1 MSMNCSADGSDELKN
16 VRADIYLMIEK
27 VNYYIALK
35 SAYVQAYSWKAMAL
49 TLQDKQIQ
57 SVLKAKFSNIRL

>member
-1 MSMNCSADGSDELKN
+1 MSMSCSGDGSDELKN

-35 SAYVQAYSWKAMAL
+35 IAYA
-49 TLQDKQIQ
+49 
-57 SVLKAKFSNIRL
+57 